1 MTIDEICCKF
11 SMYNI
16 ERGALI
22 MAKKNYTP
30 EEMQAKMEKKASNCK
45 VFFGTFT
52 KALAVF
58 LAIVVAWSLVT
69 IAFVAPSMGGTV
81 VAGTVNNGG
90 STNTDNSGSVDAP
103 STEDE
108 NLLGGDETTD
118 VPAGDE
124 TTDVPA
130 DDDATTDAPAGDENA
145 DAPAGNTAATKA
157 DVIKLFNDVTAK
169 AAKGSYKLTRTGKF
183 IKPID
188 VGSATGALNKIIQGV
203 DENASLDSV
212 VGGFLGIK
220 AQPITGEVKNGKGEG
235 FDAKYMIKAMTLAD
249 ADVKDFSVNGD
260 KYSIQINACTN
271 PGANSAIAHAT
282 NDYITFAEV
291 NQSIANEV
299 GNAVK
304 VVEGES
310 QANYNKIL
318 FTATIVDGKL
328 TALDYSYTFGATL
341 KLKLAVIGATGTGEA
356 SITGKYTNIKY

>member
-1 MTIDEICCKF
+1 
-11 SMYNI
+11 
-16 ERGALI
+16 

-30 EEMQAKMEKKASNCK
+30 EEMQAKMEKKSSNCA

-81 VAGTVNNGG
+81 VAGGAANNGG
-90 STNTDNSGSVDAP
+90 STNTDNNVGGNEAVTPD
-103 STEDE
+103 DE

-118 VPAGDE
+118 VPSDE
-124 TTDVPA
+124 TTDAPA
-130 DDDATTDAPAGDENA
+130 GDDATTDAPAGDKELS
-145 DAPAGNTAATKA
+145 KA

-183 IKPID
+183 VKNID
-188 VGSATGALNKIIQGV
+188 VGAATGALNSIITGV
-203 DENASLDSV
+203 DKNASLDTV

-235 FDAKYMIKAMTLAD
+235 FDTKYMIKAMTLTA
-249 ADVKDFSVNGD
+249 ADVKDFDVNGD
-260 KYSIQINACTN
+260 KYTVQINACTN
-271 PGANSAIAHAT
+271 PGANSALAHAT
-282 NDYITFAEV
+282 NDYVTFPEV
-291 NQSIANEV
+291 NASIAKEV

-310 QANYNKIL
+310 QANYSKIL

-328 TALDYSYTFGATL
+328 TALDYSYSFGATL
-341 KLKLAVIGATGTGEA
+341 KIKLAVMPATGTGEA
-356 SITGKYTNIKY
+356 AITGKYTNIKY

>member
-1 MTIDEICCKF
+1 
-11 SMYNI
+11 MYNI

-58 LAIVVAWSLVT
+58 LAIVVAWSLET

-81 VAGTVNNGG
+81 VAGTATNNGG

-108 NLLGGDETTD
+108 NLLG
-118 VPAGDE
+118 GDE

-169 AAKGSYKLTRTGKF
+169 AAKGSYKLTRSGKF

-188 VGSATGALNKIIQGV
+188 VGSATGILNGIIQGV
-203 DENASLDSV
+203 DKNSDLNSV
-212 VGGFLGIK
+212 VGGFLGLNK
-220 AQPITGEVKNGKGEG
+220 PVNADVKNGKGEG
-235 FDAKYMIKAMTLAD
+235 FEPQASLTRAEAAVLIY
-249 ADVKDFSVNGD
+249 
-260 KYSIQINACTN
+260 
-271 PGANSAIAHAT
+271 GALNR
-282 NDYITFAEV
+282 
-291 NQSIANEV
+291 
-299 GNAVK
+299 
-304 VVEGES
+304 
-310 QANYNKIL
+310 
-318 FTATIVDGKL
+318 
-328 TALDYSYTFGATL
+328 
-341 KLKLAVIGATGTGEA
+341 
-356 SITGKYTNIKY
+356 

>member
-1 MTIDEICCKF
+1 
-11 SMYNI
+11 
-16 ERGALI
+16 
-22 MAKKNYTP
+22 MAKKTFTP
-30 EEMQAKMEKKASNCK
+30 EEMQAKMEKKSSNCAL
-45 VFFGTFT
+45 FFSTFT

-58 LAIVVAWSLVT
+58 LAIVIAWSLVA
-69 IAFVAPSMGGTV
+69 IAFTAPSMGGTV
-81 VAGTVNNGG
+81 VAGGTVNNGT
-90 STNTDNSGSVDAP
+90 TNTDNNVGGNDVVVPD
-103 STEDE
+103 EDE

-118 VPAGDE
+118 IPAGDE

-130 DDDATTDAPAGDENA
+130 GDETA
-145 DAPAGNTAATKA
+145 DAPAGNAAATKA

-183 IKPID
+183 IKAID

-260 KYSIQINACTN
+260 KYTIQINACTN

-299 GNAVK
+299 GSAVK

-310 QANYNKIL
+310 QAIYNKIL

-328 TALDYSYTFGATL
+328 TALDYSYSFGATL
-341 KLKLAVIGATGTGEA
+341 KLKLAVINATGTGEA
-356 SITGKYTNIKY
+356 AITGKYTNINY

>member
-1 MTIDEICCKF
+1 
-11 SMYNI
+11 
-16 ERGALI
+16 
-22 MAKKNYTP
+22 MAKKNFTP
-30 EEMQAKMEKKASNCK
+30 EEMQAKAEKNAANCK
-45 VFFGTFT
+45 LFFGTFT

-58 LAIVVAWSLVT
+58 LAIVIAWSLVT
-69 IAFVAPSMGGTV
+69 IAFVAPSMGGSTV
-81 VAGTVNNGG
+81 VSGAVNNDN

-118 VPAGDE
+118 VPA
-124 TTDVPA
+124 
-130 DDDATTDAPAGDENA
+130 DDDATTDAPADENA

-183 IKPID
+183 IKNID

-220 AQPITGEVKNGKGEG
+220 KDPIVAEVKNGKGEG
-235 FDAKYMIKAMTLAD
+235 FDSKYMIKAMALTE
-249 ADVKDFSVNGD
+249 ADVQDFTVNGD
-260 KYSIQINACTN
+260 KYTVQIKACTN
-271 PGANSAIAHAT
+271 PDANSALGHAS
-282 NDYITFAEV
+282 NDYVTFPEV

-299 GNAVK
+299 GSAVK

-310 QANYNKIL
+310 QANYTKIL

-328 TALDYSYTFGATL
+328 TALDYSYTFSATL
-341 KLKLAVIGATGTGEA
+341 KIKLAIMNATGTGEA

>member
-1 MTIDEICCKF
+1 
-11 SMYNI
+11 
-16 ERGALI
+16 

-81 VAGTVNNGG
+81 VAGTATNNGG

-118 VPAGDE
+118 VPA
-124 TTDVPA
+124 
-130 DDDATTDAPAGDENA
+130 DDDATTDAPAGDDA
-145 DAPAGNTAATKA
+145 TTDAPAGDKELSKA

-220 AQPITGEVKNGKGEG
+220 AQPITGEVKNG
-235 FDAKYMIKAMTLAD
+235 
-249 ADVKDFSVNGD
+249 
-260 KYSIQINACTN
+260 
-271 PGANSAIAHAT
+271 
-282 NDYITFAEV
+282 
-291 NQSIANEV
+291 
-299 GNAVK
+299 
-304 VVEGES
+304 
-310 QANYNKIL
+310 
-318 FTATIVDGKL
+318 
-328 TALDYSYTFGATL
+328 
-341 KLKLAVIGATGTGEA
+341 
-356 SITGKYTNIKY
+356 